1 MEEAD
6 DEPEK
11 VVNLEYRR
19 DEVGGEASD
28 DPLRVNEVRAD
39 DGTEGVGLWW
49 NEWVGSSKEGGC
61 ESVTRGISAFEVEKG
76 EKKGHLL

>member
-39 DGTEGVGLWW
+39 DGTEGVGL
-49 NEWVGSSKEGGC
+49 
-61 ESVTRGISAFEVEKG
+61 
-76 EKKGHLL
+76 